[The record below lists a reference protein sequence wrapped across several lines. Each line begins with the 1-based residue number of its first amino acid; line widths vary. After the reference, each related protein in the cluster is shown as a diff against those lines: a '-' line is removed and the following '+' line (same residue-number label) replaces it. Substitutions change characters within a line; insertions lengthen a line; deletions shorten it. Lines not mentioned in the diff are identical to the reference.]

1 MTHTSMDRLRERL
14 AAAHRSTSA
23 ATEPVDDRWQQG
35 LMRSVR
41 RIGPLKGERD
51 NRTRFGQLAWRLA
64 PAAVALMIAMAVL
77 IVRIDNTLE
86 YQVAGLLVNDP
97 VQTYVIYNPF

>member
-1 MTHTSMDRLRERL
+1 MTHTSLDRLKKRL
-14 AAAHRSTSA
+14 AAAYRSHA
-23 ATEPVDDRWQQG
+23 AGTEPADDRWQQN
-35 LMRSVR
+35 LMRAVR
-41 RIGPLKGERD
+41 RIGPLNGERE

-64 PAAVALMIAMAVL
+64 PAALALMIALAVL
-77 IVRIDNTLE
+77 IVRVDNTLE